1 MAKFQEVEHHIPRK
15 IDKKKH
21 HAAGFNEEARDSRK
35 AKIGFKNYMRQLEE
49 ETLEQELYLED
60 DEQD

>member
-1 MAKFQEVEHHIPRK
+1 MESEHHQPRK

-21 HAAGFNEEARDSRK
+21 HRAGFSEDARDNRK

-49 ETLEQELYLED
+49 ETLEQDLYSED
-60 DEQD
+60 DDLN